1 MPGIIRTFAA
11 STQQLLA
18 DTGLLIARLGFGGL
32 MLTHGAPKLQKVL
45 AALTNEPGEKD
56 ILNSFPDP
64 IGIGSTLSALLAT
77 AAEFFGAALLMLGLA
92 TRFNA
97 AALAFTMFVAA
108 IIHHANDPFQDKE
121 LALLFMV
128 GYVVLILTGPGR
140 FSVDRLITSK
150 WAS

>member
-1 MPGIIRTFAA
+1 
-11 STQQLLA
+11 
-18 DTGLLIARLGFGGL
+18 
-32 MLTHGAPKLQKVL
+32 
-45 AALTNEPGEKD
+45 
-56 ILNSFPDP
+56 
-64 IGIGSTLSALLAT
+64 
-77 AAEFFGAALLMLGLA
+77 
-92 TRFNA
+92 
-97 AALAFTMFVAA
+97 MFVAA